1 MQHQTTAT
9 STKPHLACHTLSNS
23 APNFLESSDM
33 SIWFGN
39 PTVEELAQY
48 RPNTVLETLD
58 IEFSEI
64 GDDYLEITLQ
74 VSEKTVQSAGILHG
88 GVSVVLAE
96 TACSMGASMTVD
108 MDKQYVVGQEINAN
122 HIRPGIPGDV
132 ITARATPVSRGRR
145 SQVWDIRLHN
155 QDGKL
160 VCISRCTMAVLDHA

>member
-1 MQHQTTAT
+1 
-9 STKPHLACHTLSNS
+9 
-23 APNFLESSDM
+23 M

-39 PTVEELAQY
+39 PTVEELSQY
-48 RPNTVLETLD
+48 RPNTVMDVLD
-58 IEFSEI
+58 IDFSAI
-64 GDDYLEITLQ
+64 GEDYLDLSMPVSSKTLQ
-74 VSEKTVQSAGILHG
+74 NAGILHG

-96 TACSMGASMTVD
+96 TACSVGASLTVD
-108 MDKQYVVGQEINAN
+108 PAKQYVVGQEINAN

-160 VCISRCTMAVLDHA
+160 VCISRCTLAVLDH

>member
-1 MQHQTTAT
+1 
-9 STKPHLACHTLSNS
+9 
-23 APNFLESSDM
+23 M

-39 PTVEELAQY
+39 PTIDELSQY
-48 RPNTVLETLD
+48 RVNTVIEVLD

-64 GDDYLEITLQ
+64 GDDYLELTMPVTQKTLQ
-74 VSEKTVQSAGILHG
+74 NAGILHG

-96 TACSMGASMTVD
+96 TACSVGATMTVD
-108 MDKQYVVGQEINAN
+108 RDKQYVVGQEINAN

-155 QDGKL
+155 QNDKL
-160 VCISRCTMAVLDHA
+160 VCISRCTMAVLDHAD

>member
-1 MQHQTTAT
+1 
-9 STKPHLACHTLSNS
+9 
-23 APNFLESSDM
+23 M

-39 PTVEELAQY
+39 PTVDELSQY
-48 RPNTVLETLD
+48 RADTVIEVLD

-64 GDDYLEITLQ
+64 GDDYLELTMPVTQKTLQ
-74 VSEKTVQSAGILHG
+74 NAGILHG

-96 TACSMGASMTVD
+96 TACSVGATMTVD
-108 MDKQYVVGQEINAN
+108 QEKQYVVGQEINAN

-160 VCISRCTMAVLDHA
+160 VCISRCTMAILDHAS